1 MQFVSVLVADETVRT
16 SLCRNDMDSLEQHT
30 FDKSTDT
37 NDQGVFRLNATFSAT
52 HKEPYSPERSVKS
65 DGSLVATT
73 TLLCFGKVPS
83 CFAPGN
89 LLLNSKTTV
98 NHDRGYVMANER
110 NAALWSE

>member
-1 MQFVSVLVADETVRT
+1 MQFVSVLLADETVRT
-16 SLCRNDMDSLEQHT
+16 SLCRNDQDSFRIGVLLR
-30 FDKSTDT
+30 KASDT
-37 NDQGVFRLNATFSAT
+37 NDQGVFCLDATFSET
-52 HKEPYSPERSVKS
+52 PKEPYSPERSVKS

-73 TLLCFGKVPS
+73 TLLCFGKVLS

-110 NAALWSE
+110 NAALW